1 MDFPF
6 IEEQID
12 DYNFIRTFPKDVD
25 EMDLIWHADKE
36 NRIITVL
43 EGNGWKFQFDE
54 ELPIKMRKGK
64 TISILKGRLH
74 RVIKGNGDLT
84 VKGTT
89 TTIKSNEVDISDL
102 AIRVASNI
110 SDIQDLSG
118 LLDDGAGLIV
128 GDTSTNLKL
137 ASILYKFSNLN
148 IIIF

>member
-6 IEEQID
+6 EEEKID
-12 DYNFIRTFPKDVD
+12 QFNFIRTFSADVD

-74 RVIKGNGDLT
+74 RVIKGNGIL
-84 VKGTT
+84 K
-89 TTIKSNEVDISDL
+89 I
-102 AIRVASNI
+102 
-110 SDIQDLSG
+110 
-118 LLDDGAGLIV
+118 
-128 GDTSTNLKL
+128 NLQKHAL
-137 ASILYKFSNLN
+137 
-148 IIIF
+148 